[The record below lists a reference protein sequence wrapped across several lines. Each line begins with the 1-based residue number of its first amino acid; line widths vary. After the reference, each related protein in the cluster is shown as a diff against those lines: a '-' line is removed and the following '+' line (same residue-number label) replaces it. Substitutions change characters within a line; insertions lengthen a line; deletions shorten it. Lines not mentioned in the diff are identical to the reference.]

1 MKIQIAWLFAACVGA
16 VAAAER
22 PTDFAYGMALGVS
35 GDEALYEVTLPPAV
49 YRGVVRADVSD
60 LRVFNGAGEVVP
72 HALRPRKTGRVEAGE
87 SQTLTL
93 FPLKAPAGASIDGL
107 SISVRRGPGGTFTV
121 NVTSTGAPATGE
133 PHTVGYLIDLSAF
146 DRALRALE
154 FDWGTAGSFAGKLR
168 IESSDDLGAWRPL
181 VSGAPLVNLEVGG
194 QRLQQKRI
202 ELPMQKAKYLRLSW
216 VAPPVERAALPV
228 LETVRAELAEQTT
241 EAPREWGKFGEGKPA
256 QPGEYVFDTSGRFPL
271 DRVRFELPQPNTIAQ
286 VEILTRERADQPWRS
301 VARSI
306 VYRLRQGGDEVT
318 SPDVSVSS
326 ANADRHWL
334 LRVDQRGGGL
344 GSGAPVMH
352 AGWIPHQVVFAARG
366 EPPFQLAYGNRQAKP
381 AAYAIHAVI
390 PGYRDNELRQ
400 IRSAKPGAQQTIG
413 VREAQAQAQTE
424 LGGEARRQ
432 EAVDWKRWSLW
443 AALGLGVLVL
453 GAMAWRL
460 SRQLNANPDASS
472 SSTSGKQE

>member
-1 MKIQIAWLFAACVGA
+1 MKILIVWLLAGCTGA

-22 PTDFAYGMALGVS
+22 PADFAYGMPLGVS

-72 HALRPRKTGRVEAGE
+72 HAFRPRKTGRVEAGE

-93 FPLKAPAGASIDGL
+93 FPLKAPADASIDGL
-107 SISVRRGPGGTFTV
+107 SISVRRGPGGTSSV
-121 NVTSTGAPATGE
+121 NVTSTGAKATGE
-133 PHTVGYLIDLSAF
+133 PRIVGFLIDLSAF

-154 FDWGTAGSFAGKLR
+154 FDWGSGGSFAGKLR
-168 IESSDDLGAWRPL
+168 IEASEDLAAWRPL
-181 VSGAPLVNLEVGG
+181 VSGAPLVNLEFGG

-202 ELPMQKAKYLRLSW
+202 ELPMQKAKYRRLSW
-216 VAPPVERAALPV
+216 VASPAERTALPV
-228 LETVRAELAEQTT
+228 LETARGELAGRTT
-241 EAPREWGKFGEGKPA
+241 EAPREWGRIGEGKSA
-256 QPGEYVFDTSGRFPL
+256 QAGEYVFDLAGRFPV
-271 DRVRFELPQPNTIAQ
+271 DRVRFELPQPNTIVQ
-286 VEILTRERADQPWRS
+286 VEILTREQADQPWRP
-301 VARSI
+301 VTRGVI
-306 VYRLRQGGDEVT
+306 YRLRQGGGEVT
-318 SPDVSVSS
+318 SPDASVS

-381 AAYAIHAVI
+381 AAYVIQTLI
-390 PGYRDNELRQ
+390 PGYRDDELRQ
-400 IRSAKPGAQQTIG
+400 IRAAKPGAQQTVS

-424 LGGEARRQ
+424 LGGAARR
-432 EAVDWKRWSLW
+432 EEVVDWKRWSLW
-443 AALGLGVLVL
+443 GALGLGVLAL
-453 GAMAWRL
+453 GLMAWRL
-460 SRQLNANPDASS
+460 MRQMNAGGRDKSDGGGP
-472 SSTSGKQE
+472 G